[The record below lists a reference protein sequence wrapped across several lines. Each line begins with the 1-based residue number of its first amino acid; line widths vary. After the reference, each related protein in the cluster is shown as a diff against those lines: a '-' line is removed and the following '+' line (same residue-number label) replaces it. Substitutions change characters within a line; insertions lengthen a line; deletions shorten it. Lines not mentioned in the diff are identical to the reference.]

1 MDYKEQIIGMLD
13 RMDER
18 KLVLVFWHIIGL
30 LGLKYDNRREG
41 RQLLPFP

>member
-18 KLVLVFWHIIGL
+18 KLVLVFWHIKGL
-30 LGLKYDNRREG
+30 LGLK
-41 RQLLPFP
+41 